1 MSDPFLMLHGAV
13 AAEGVDAG
21 VPGHYGEPMRE
32 QRALERGT
40 AIVDLSNRGVVRVAG
55 PDRLSWL
62 HSMASQALDRLAPGA
77 SAEALFL
84 DANGH
89 IEHAAHLVDDGEQ
102 SWLVV
107 EGAEASDLAAF
118 LDRMRFMLR
127 VEVADVTAEYAVL
140 GAFAVEALDAAVPA
154 EALGSATFGG
164 AALDWRD
171 PWRAGAPGG
180 HRYAAEV
187 GHPASGWTWIE
198 RIVPREALAAAA
210 AAVEAGRVEVAG
222 SLAAEALRI
231 AAWRPR
237 LATEVDEKSIPHELD
252 WLRSAVDLGK
262 GCYKGQETVA
272 KVLNLGR
279 PPRRLVLLHL
289 DGSDTVLPG
298 HGDPVVGLKVRPE
311 PAEGA
316 EPERKTVGRVTS
328 SAMHHELG
336 PIALA
341 VVKRAVPAALEL
353 IVESHGIDIAA
364 AQVEI
369 VPADAGAAIDVP
381 RLPRLTVRP

>member
-1 MSDPFLMLHGAV
+1 MSAFLALPGAV
-13 AAEGVDAG
+13 VADGVDAG
-21 VPGHYGEPMRE
+21 VPAHYGDPMRE
-32 QRALERGT
+32 QRALERGR
-40 AIVDLSNRGVVRVAG
+40 AVVDLSDRGVVRVSG

-62 HSMASQALDRLAPGA
+62 HSMASQALDRLAPGE

-89 IEHAAHLVDDGEQ
+89 IEHVAHLVDDGEQ

-107 EGAEASDLAAF
+107 EGGEAASLAGF

-127 VEVADVTAEYAVL
+127 VEVADVSAEHAVL
-140 GAFAVEALDAAVPA
+140 GAFAVEALDAAAPAAAPAGVP
-154 EALGSATFGG
+154 
-164 AALDWRD
+164 LDWHD
-171 PWRAGAPGG
+171 PWRTGSPGG
-180 HRYAAEV
+180 HRYAADA
-187 GHPASGWTWIE
+187 GHPASRYTYVE
-198 RIVPREALAAAA
+198 RIVPRTALDEAAARVA
-210 AAVEAGRVEVAG
+210 AGRVEAAG
-222 SLAAEALRI
+222 CLAAEALRI

-237 LATEVDEKSIPHELD
+237 FATEVDEKSIPHELD
-252 WLRSAVDLGK
+252 WLRSAVDLHK

-289 DGSDTVLPG
+289 DGSDTVLPV
-298 HGDPVVGLKVRPE
+298 HGDAVVGVKVRPE
-311 PAEGA
+311 PAEGEA
-316 EPERKTVGRVTS
+316 PERKSVGRITS
-328 SAMHHELG
+328 SAMHYELG

-353 IVESHGIDIAA
+353 IVESHGIDVAA

-369 VPADAGAAIDVP
+369 VPADAGAAVDVP
-381 RLPRLTVRP
+381 RLPRLGVRP

>member
-1 MSDPFLMLHGAV
+1 MAASPFLALDAAV
-13 AAEGVDAG
+13 PAEGVDAG
-21 VPGHYGEPMRE
+21 VPGHYGNPIVE
-32 QRALERGT
+32 QRRLERGE
-40 AIVDLSNRGVVRVAG
+40 AIVDLSDRGVLTVTG

-84 DANGH
+84 DASGR
-89 IEHAAHLVDDGEQ
+89 IEHVVHVVDDGETT
-102 SWLVV
+102 WLAV
-107 EGAEASDLAAF
+107 EGSDAAPLAAW

-127 VEVADVTAEYAVL
+127 VEVADRSADFAVL
-140 GAFAVEALDAAVPA
+140 GAMSTTALDAAAPAFLANGVP
-154 EALGSATFGG
+154 
-164 AALDWRD
+164 LDWTD
-171 PWRAGAPGG
+171 PWASPAPGA
-180 HRYAAEV
+180 HRYAPDA
-187 GHPASGWTWIE
+187 GHPASAWHWIE
-198 RIVPREALAAAA
+198 RIVPRAALADAA
-210 AAVEAGRVEVAG
+210 AAVRAGRAQAAG

-289 DGSDTVLPG
+289 DGSDTVLPAP
-298 HGDPVVGLKVRPE
+298 GDIVVGEKVRPE
-311 PAEGA
+311 PAEGEA
-316 EPERKTVGRVTS
+316 PERRNVGHVTS

-336 PIALA
+336 PVALA
-341 VVKRAVPAALEL
+341 VVKRAVPADLPL
-353 IVESHGIDIAA
+353 IVESHGTDVAA

-369 VPADAGAAIDVP
+369 VPADAGAAVDVP
-381 RLPRLTVRP
+381 RLPRLGVRK